1 MSIIVLFFS
10 LTFGDIP
17 DLQEDV
23 AVILISL
30 PVKVYAYIH
39 IYIHTHIGVHIC
51 IKNVINVIRSKMHTY
66 SSCMHS

>member
-1 MSIIVLFFS
+1 MTSSLTKYVDYCPFFS

-39 IYIHTHIGVHIC
+39 IYIYTYIHIYC
-51 IKNVINVIRSKMHTY
+51 TY
-66 SSCMHS
+66 AHMY